1 MRMKNTLIVCKNE
14 LIRYFTSP
22 LAYVYLI
29 SFLILNGS
37 FAIYFG
43 HFFDRGVADLA
54 AMFSYQPWLYLLFIP
69 GISMRLWAEEF
80 RTKTIVQIM
89 TMPVST
95 TALVLGKFLASW
107 VFCGVALALTFPFWI
122 TVNILGNPDNPVIFI
137 SYIGSFLIAG
147 CMLSVSQTMSAL
159 TKNQVT
165 ALVLAVIANLVFLLC
180 GLEYILSFFRL
191 FAPVSIIDMI
201 ASFSFETHFYSI
213 SQGLFELR
221 DIIFF
226 CSIMFL
232 FNFTAIIVI
241 NFRTSG
247 SAGIFASTSRGYYI
261 LCFFIMLLGFVGI
274 NLLANNYTRTL
285 QYDFTQDK
293 IFALT
298 DTTKQILQNLPE
310 PVTAKLYY
318 TPELGRRNPEYRL
331 MFDKVRLLLKQYAD
345 IAKGKFNYKIYNPQ
359 PFSNAEDFAITRGL
373 KAIPLIDANEAAYFG
388 LTLSNSVDENADIPF
403 FALERQNFLEQ
414 DLTEAIYRLGLKK
427 KTIGIFSTLPV
438 FDTVIANVA
447 SQRWEIINQIEKF
460 YNVKSIAK
468 PEDIDNTLSALILI
482 HPRDLSSEMVAAIRK
497 YTDSGGKILAFLD
510 VATDSE
516 RIFAPTMEKFSS
528 SDLGGLDV
536 SWGFRFNGDMAVAD
550 LDNSLTVEVNSN
562 DNIPNYTQDIL
573 QFYIPEDGIN
583 HEVPETYNLK
593 KLLVS
598 SVATVSPL
606 QNDNIIFIPLLK
618 SGENSAAVA
627 ADWAQEAH
635 DPNVL
640 LRNFKKDNY
649 AKVIAAH
656 LISKIPEHP
665 FQVIAVADTDLLYD
679 TFWSKTINTNDG
691 NIIVPIFDNVNF
703 VLNALE
709 VLIGQE
715 NLIGLRGKSAQTRKF
730 AAIEKIRKQARQDF
744 TLKEQEILAKM
755 DKTKAGLSEIWNK
768 KEFEGRETFTPDEL
782 SIIANIRQELDSL
795 RLDLRNIRL
804 NLNSEIDRIDSYIKF
819 ADIYAVPLLILL
831 AWGLI
836 RLKQRYKKHI
846 SGQSAFKIN
855 KQLKWL
861 LAVCAILLLG
871 GIYSVYQTD
880 RGEIETYEN
889 KPLFPNLA
897 NQINEVEKVILQS
910 YGKSLTFYKQ
920 DNEWK
925 LEGEPHL
932 MVMQDRMRSFLSA
945 LIEARY
951 YEKKSDRAENLSRF
965 GLQPISL
972 KGSPNIRVE
981 LKGKQG
987 QNILSFEVGKYDIQ
1001 IGRGTRAAYI
1011 KFDNKFQVWLAAI
1024 ELIDLSTKKEEWT
1037 LSRLWDLRF
1046 GRLLSCNENTDIN
1059 TLAILAKYL
1068 LNTQIINSTEN
1079 LEKPELLFT
1088 LKLQIE
1094 GNEKIDLSFW
1104 QKENKYYVSYKFITF
1119 PKEANL
1125 NLFASY
1131 MQGNFYEIKQENMEQ
1146 IKYVY
1151 EEKISDDRAN

>member
-1 MRMKNTLIVCKNE
+1 MKNTVIVCKNE

-37 FAIYFG
+37 FALYFG
-43 HFFDRGVADLA
+43 HFFDRGQANLVS
-54 AMFSYQPWLYLLFIP
+54 MFSYQPWLYLLFIP

-95 TALVLGKFLASW
+95 TSLVLGKFLASW
-107 VFCGVALALTFPFWI
+107 MFCSVALILTFPFWI
-122 TVNILGNPDNPVIFI
+122 TVNILGNPDNTVIFI

-147 CMLSVSQTMSAL
+147 CMLSISQTMSAL

-201 ASFSFETHFYSI
+201 ASFSFETHFFSI
-213 SQGLFELR
+213 TQGLFELR

-226 CSIMFL
+226 FSIIFL
-232 FNFTAIIVI
+232 FNLTTVIII

-247 SAGIFASTSRGYYI
+247 SAGIFAATSRGYYI
-261 LCFFIMLLGFVGI
+261 LSFFIMLLGFVGI
-274 NLLANNYTRTL
+274 NLLANNYTRTW
-285 QYDFTQDK
+285 QYDFTQEK

-310 PVTAKLYY
+310 PITAKLYY
-318 TPELGRRNPEYRL
+318 SPELGRRNPEYRL
-331 MFDKVRLLLKQYAD
+331 MFDKVRMLLKQYAQ
-345 IAKGKFNYKIYNPQ
+345 ISNGKFNYRIYNPA
-359 PFSNAEDFAITRGL
+359 PFSNAEDYAITRGL
-373 KAIPLIDANEAAYFG
+373 KAIPLIDSNEAAYFG
-388 LTLSNSVDENADIPF
+388 LTLSNSIDENADIPF
-403 FALERQNFLEQ
+403 FAIERQNFLEQ
-414 DLTEAIYRLGLKK
+414 DLTEAIYRLYVQK
-427 KTIGIFSTLPV
+427 KTIGILSTLPV
-438 FDTVIANVA
+438 FDTVIANVV

-460 YNVKSIAK
+460 YNVKSISK
-468 PEDIDNTLSALILI
+468 PEDINTDLSALILI
-482 HPRDLSSEMVAAIRK
+482 HPRDLKNEMIAAIRK
-497 YTDSGGKILAFLD
+497 YTDKGGKVLAFLD

-516 RIFAPTMEKFSS
+516 RIFAPVTEKFTS
-528 SDLGGLDV
+528 SDLGGLDI
-536 SWGFRFNGDMAVAD
+536 SWGFKFNGDMAVAD
-550 LDNSLTVEVNSN
+550 LDNSLTVQIDSN
-562 DNIPNYTQDIL
+562 NNIPSYTQDIL

-583 HEVPETYNLK
+583 HEIPETYNLK

-598 SVATVSPL
+598 SVATISPL
-606 QNDNIIFIPLLK
+606 ENNNVIFIPLLK
-618 SGENSAAVA
+618 SGENSAAVS
-627 ADWAQEAH
+627 ADWAQTAH

-649 AKVIAAH
+649 AKIIAAH
-656 LISKIPEHP
+656 IISKMPEHP
-665 FQVIAVADTDLLYD
+665 FQVIVVADTDLLYD
-679 TFWSKTINTNDG
+679 TFWAKTINTNDG

-715 NLIGLRGKSAQTRKF
+715 NLIELRGKSAQTRKF
-730 AAIEKIRKQARQDF
+730 SAIEKIRRQARQDF
-744 TLKEQEILAKM
+744 TLKEQEILNKM
-755 DKTKAGLSEIWNK
+755 DKTKAGLNEIWNK

-782 SIIANIRQELDSL
+782 SIIANIRQELDGL

-804 NLNSEIDRIDSYIKF
+804 NLNAEVETMDSYVKF
-819 ADIYAVPLLILL
+819 ANIYAVPLLILL
-831 AWGLI
+831 GWLLFI
-836 RLKQRYKKHI
+836 FKQKRLNNSHLT
-846 SGQSAFKIN
+846 STFTIN
-855 KQLKWL
+855 KQLSCL
-861 LAVCAILLLG
+861 IIISALLLSG

-880 RGEIETYEN
+880 RGDIDTYEN

-897 NQINEVEKVILQS
+897 EKINNVEKVSLQS
-910 YGKSLTFYKQ
+910 YGKELVFYKQ
-920 DNEWK
+920 GNEWK

-951 YEKKSDRAENLSRF
+951 YEKKSDKAENLSHF
-965 GLQPISL
+965 GLQPISI

-981 LKGKQG
+981 LKDNKN
-987 QNILSFEVGKYDIQ
+987 QNILSFEVGKYDIE
-1001 IGRGTRAAYI
+1001 IGRGTRAAYV

-1024 ELIDLSTKKEEWT
+1024 ELIDLSTNAREWT

-1046 GRLLSCNENTDIN
+1046 GRLLSCSGNTDID
-1059 TLAILAKYL
+1059 TLANLAKYL
-1068 LNTQIINSTEN
+1068 LNTQIISSTDN
-1079 LEKPELLFT
+1079 LDNPEHLFT
-1088 LKLQIE
+1088 LKLQVE

-1119 PKEANL
+1119 PKETNL

-1146 IKYVY
+1146 IRYVY
-1151 EEKISDDRAN
+1151 EEKISDGRTN